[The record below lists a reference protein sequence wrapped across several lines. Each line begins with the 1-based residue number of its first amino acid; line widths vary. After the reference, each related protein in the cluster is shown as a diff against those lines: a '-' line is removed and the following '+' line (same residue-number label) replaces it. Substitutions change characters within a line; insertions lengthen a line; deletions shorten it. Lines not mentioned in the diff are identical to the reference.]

1 MVYEYTTTVD
11 FPLTQNKNGWYVT
24 EEAVK
29 KMVRYY
35 NTHDGYKAPV
45 VIEKSLNKT
54 DIIKTIAPVVGTPV
68 VGTVDSSKK
77 LLIEYHDKT
86 KYSVKIPVLLKTDF
100 SPEKFYQAVDLC
112 NVNVN
117 PNNPDELISFRIES
131 VVAIPKNKENKNEL

>member
-11 FPLTQNKNGWYVT
+11 FPLVKNKNGWYVT

-35 NTHDGYKAPV
+35 NTHYGCKAPV

-54 DIIKTIAPVVGTPV
+54 DIVKTIAPV

-77 LLIEYHDKT
+77 LVVAHHDEA
-86 KYSVKIPVLLKTDF
+86 KYSVKIPVLLRTDF
-100 SPEKFYQAVDLC
+100 KPDQFNQAVDLSD
-112 NVNVN
+112 VKTN
-117 PNNPDELISFRIES
+117 PNNPNEIVSFRIRNIA
-131 VVAIPKNKENKNEL
+131 VFPKED

>member
-1 MVYEYTTTVD
+1 MFYEYTTTVD

-35 NTHDGYKAPV
+35 NTHDGCKAPV

-54 DIIKTIAPVVGTPV
+54 NIVKTIAPV

-77 LLIEYHDKT
+77 LIIEYHDET

-117 PNNPDELISFRIES
+117 PNNPDELVSFRIGS
-131 VVAIPKNKENKNEL
+131 VVAIPKNKED

>member
-35 NTHDGYKAPV
+35 NTHDGCKAPV

-54 DIIKTIAPVVGTPV
+54 DIIKTIAPVI
-68 VGTVDSSKK
+68 GTVDFSKK
-77 LLIEYHDKT
+77 LLIEYHDET
-86 KYSVKIPVLLKTDF
+86 KYSVKIPVLLRTDF

-117 PNNPDELISFRIES
+117 PNNPDELVSFRIGS
-131 VVAIPKNKENKNEL
+131 IVAIPKNKENKNEL

>member
-35 NTHDGYKAPV
+35 NTHYGCKAPV

-54 DIIKTIAPVVGTPV
+54 DIIKTIAPVVGT
-68 VGTVDSSKK
+68 VDSSKK
-77 LLIEYHDKT
+77 LLIEYRDET
-86 KYSVKIPVLLKTDF
+86 KYSVKIPVLLRTDF

-117 PNNPDELISFRIES
+117 PNNPDELVSFRIGS
-131 VVAIPKNKENKNEL
+131 VVAIPKNKED

>member
-11 FPLTQNKNGWYVT
+11 FPLIKNKNGWYVT

-35 NTHDGYKAPV
+35 NTHYGCKAPV

-54 DIIKTIAPVVGTPV
+54 IAPV

-77 LLIEYHDKT
+77 LLIEYHDET
-86 KYSVKIPVLLKTDF
+86 KYSVKISVLLRTDF

-112 NVNVN
+112 NVKVN
-117 PNNPDELISFRIES
+117 PNNPDELISFRIKS
-131 VVAIPKNKENKNEL
+131 VVTIPKNKED

>member
-1 MVYEYTTTVD
+1 MVDEYTTTVD

-35 NTHDGYKAPV
+35 NTHYGCKAPV
-45 VIEKSLNKT
+45 VIEKTLNKT
-54 DIIKTIAPVVGTPV
+54 DIIKTIAPV

-77 LLIEYHDKT
+77 LLIEYHDET
-86 KYSVKIPVLLKTDF
+86 KYSVKIPVLLRTDF

-117 PNNPDELISFRIES
+117 PNNPDELVSFRIGS
-131 VVAIPKNKENKNEL
+131 FVAIPKNNED

>member
-35 NTHDGYKAPV
+35 NTHDGCKAPV

-54 DIIKTIAPVVGTPV
+54 DIIKTIAPVVGT
-68 VGTVDSSKK
+68 VDSSKK
-77 LLIEYHDKT
+77 LLIEYHDET
-86 KYSVKIPVLLKTDF
+86 KYSVKIPVLLRTDF

-117 PNNPDELISFRIES
+117 PNNPDELVSFRIRS
-131 VVAIPKNKENKNEL
+131 IVAIPKNKENKNEL

>member
-11 FPLTQNKNGWYVT
+11 FPLVKNKNGWYVT

-29 KMVRYY
+29 KMVSYY
-35 NTHDGYKAPV
+35 NTHYGCKAPV

-54 DIIKTIAPVVGTPV
+54 DIVKTIAPV

-77 LLIEYHDKT
+77 LIIEYHDET

-117 PNNPDELISFRIES
+117 PNNPDELVSFRIGS
-131 VVAIPKNKENKNEL
+131 VVAIPKNKED

>member
-11 FPLTQNKNGWYVT
+11 FPLIQNKNGWYVT
-24 EEAVK
+24 EKAVK
-29 KMVRYY
+29 KMMRYY
-35 NTHDGYKAPV
+35 NTHYGCKAPV

-54 DIIKTIAPVVGTPV
+54 DIVKTIAPV

-77 LLIEYHDKT
+77 LIIEYHDET

-117 PNNPDELISFRIES
+117 PNNPDELVSFRIGS
-131 VVAIPKNKENKNEL
+131 VVAIPKNKED

>member
-35 NTHDGYKAPV
+35 NTHYGCKAPV

-54 DIIKTIAPVVGTPV
+54 IAPV

-77 LLIEYHDKT
+77 LLIEYHDET
-86 KYSVKIPVLLKTDF
+86 KCSVKIPVLLRTDF

-112 NVNVN
+112 NVKVN

-131 VVAIPKNKENKNEL
+131 VVAILKNKED

>member
-35 NTHDGYKAPV
+35 NTHYGCKAPV

-54 DIIKTIAPVVGTPV
+54 DIVKTIAPV

-77 LLIEYHDKT
+77 LIIEYHDET

-117 PNNPDELISFRIES
+117 PNNPDELVSFRIGS
-131 VVAIPKNKENKNEL
+131 VVAIHKNKED

>member
-24 EEAVK
+24 KDAVK

-35 NTHDGYKAPV
+35 NTHDGCKAPV

-54 DIIKTIAPVVGTPV
+54 DIVKTIAPV

-77 LLIEYHDKT
+77 LIIEYHDET

-117 PNNPDELISFRIES
+117 PNNPDELVSFRIGS
-131 VVAIPKNKENKNEL
+131 VVAIPKNKED

>member
-11 FPLTQNKNGWYVT
+11 FPLTQNKNGRYVT

-35 NTHDGYKAPV
+35 NTHYGCKAPV
-45 VIEKSLNKT
+45 VVEKSLN
-54 DIIKTIAPVVGTPV
+54 KTIAPVVGTPV

-77 LLIEYHDKT
+77 LLIEYHDET
-86 KYSVKIPVLLKTDF
+86 KCSVKIPVLLRTDF
-100 SPEKFYQAVDLC
+100 SPENFYQAVDLC
-112 NVNVN
+112 NVKVN

-131 VVAIPKNKENKNEL
+131 VVAIPKNKED

>member
-35 NTHDGYKAPV
+35 NTHDGCKAPV

-54 DIIKTIAPVVGTPV
+54 DIIKTIAPVVGT
-68 VGTVDSSKK
+68 VDSSKK
-77 LLIEYHDKT
+77 LLIEYHDET
-86 KYSVKIPVLLKTDF
+86 KYSVKIPVLLRTDF

-117 PNNPDELISFRIES
+117 PNNPDELVSFRIGS
-131 VVAIPKNKENKNEL
+131 VVAIPKNKED

>member
-35 NTHDGYKAPV
+35 NTHDGCKAPV
-45 VIEKSLNKT
+45 VIEKSLNRT
-54 DIIKTIAPVVGTPV
+54 DIVKTIAPV

-77 LLIEYHDKT
+77 LIIEYHDET

-117 PNNPDELISFRIES
+117 PNNPDELVSFRIGS
-131 VVAIPKNKENKNEL
+131 VVAIPKNKED

>member
-35 NTHDGYKAPV
+35 NTHYGCKAPV

-54 DIIKTIAPVVGTPV
+54 DIVKTIAPV

-77 LLIEYHDKT
+77 LIIEYYDET

-117 PNNPDELISFRIES
+117 PNNPDELVSFRIGS
-131 VVAIPKNKENKNEL
+131 VVAIPKNKED

>member
-35 NTHDGYKAPV
+35 NTHDGCKAPV

-54 DIIKTIAPVVGTPV
+54 DIIKTIAPVVGT
-68 VGTVDSSKK
+68 VDSSKK
-77 LLIEYHDKT
+77 LLIEYHDET

-117 PNNPDELISFRIES
+117 PNNPDELVSFRIGS
-131 VVAIPKNKENKNEL
+131 VVAIPKNKED

>member
-11 FPLTQNKNGWYVT
+11 FPLIKNKDGWYVT

-35 NTHDGYKAPV
+35 NTHYGCKAPV
-45 VIEKSLNKT
+45 VVEKSLN
-54 DIIKTIAPVVGTPV
+54 KTIAPVVGTPV

-77 LLIEYHDKT
+77 LLIEYHDET
-86 KYSVKIPVLLKTDF
+86 KYSVKISVLLRTDF

-112 NVNVN
+112 NVKVN
-117 PNNPDELISFRIES
+117 PNNPDELISFRIKS
-131 VVAIPKNKENKNEL
+131 VVAIPKNKED

>member
-35 NTHDGYKAPV
+35 NTHYGCKAPV

-54 DIIKTIAPVVGTPV
+54 DIVKTIAPV

-77 LLIEYHDKT
+77 LIIEYHDET

-100 SPEKFYQAVDLC
+100 SPENFYQAVDLC

-117 PNNPDELISFRIES
+117 PNNPDELVSFRIGS
-131 VVAIPKNKENKNEL
+131 VVAIPKNKED

>member
-35 NTHDGYKAPV
+35 NTHDGCKAPV

-54 DIIKTIAPVVGTPV
+54 NIVKTIAPV

-77 LLIEYHDKT
+77 LIIEYHDET

-117 PNNPDELISFRIES
+117 PNNPDELVSFRIER
-131 VVAIPKNKENKNEL
+131 VVAIPKNKED

>member
-11 FPLTQNKNGWYVT
+11 FPLIKNKNGWYVT

-35 NTHDGYKAPV
+35 NTHYGCKAPV
-45 VIEKSLNKT
+45 VVEKSLN
-54 DIIKTIAPVVGTPV
+54 KTIAPVVGTPV

-77 LLIEYHDKT
+77 LLIEYHDET
-86 KYSVKIPVLLKTDF
+86 KYSVKISVLLRTDF

-112 NVNVN
+112 NVKVN
-117 PNNPDELISFRIES
+117 PNNPDELISFRIKS
-131 VVAIPKNKENKNEL
+131 VVAIPKNKED

>member
-35 NTHDGYKAPV
+35 NTHGGCKAPV

-54 DIIKTIAPVVGTPV
+54 DIVKTITPVIGTPV

-77 LLIEYHDKT
+77 LLTEYHDET
-86 KYSVKIPVLLKTDF
+86 KYSVKIPVLLRTDF
-100 SPEKFYQAVDLC
+100 NTDQFNQAVNLSDVKT
-112 NVNVN
+112 NPDN
-117 PNNPDELISFRIES
+117 PNEIVSFRIES
-131 VVAIPKNKENKNEL
+131 VVAIPKED

>member
-11 FPLTQNKNGWYVT
+11 FPLTQNKNGWDVT

-35 NTHDGYKAPV
+35 NTHYACKAPV
-45 VIEKSLNKT
+45 VIEKSLNRT
-54 DIIKTIAPVVGTPV
+54 DIVKTIAPV

-77 LLIEYHDKT
+77 LIIEYHDET

-117 PNNPDELISFRIES
+117 PNNPDELVSFRIGS
-131 VVAIPKNKENKNEL
+131 VVAIPKNKED

>member
-11 FPLTQNKNGWYVT
+11 FPLIQNKNGWYVT

-35 NTHDGYKAPV
+35 NTHYGCKAPV

-54 DIIKTIAPVVGTPV
+54 DIVKTISPV

-77 LLIEYHDKT
+77 LIIEYHDET

-117 PNNPDELISFRIES
+117 PNNPDELVSFRIGS
-131 VVAIPKNKENKNEL
+131 VVAIPKNKED

>member
-35 NTHDGYKAPV
+35 NTHYGCKAPV

-54 DIIKTIAPVVGTPV
+54 IAPV

-77 LLIEYHDKT
+77 LLIEYHDET
-86 KYSVKIPVLLKTDF
+86 KCSVKIPVLLRTDF

-112 NVNVN
+112 NVKVN

-131 VVAIPKNKENKNEL
+131 VVAIPKNKED

>member
-35 NTHDGYKAPV
+35 NTHDGCKAPV

-54 DIIKTIAPVVGTPV
+54 DIIKTIAPVVGT
-68 VGTVDSSKK
+68 VDSSKK
-77 LLIEYHDKT
+77 LIIEYHDET
-86 KYSVKIPVLLKTDF
+86 K
-100 SPEKFYQAVDLC
+100 
-112 NVNVN
+112 
-117 PNNPDELISFRIES
+117 
-131 VVAIPKNKENKNEL
+131 

>member
-35 NTHDGYKAPV
+35 NTHDGCKAPV

-54 DIIKTIAPVVGTPV
+54 DIIKTIAPVVGT
-68 VGTVDSSKK
+68 VDSSKK
-77 LLIEYHDKT
+77 LLIEYHDET

-100 SPEKFYQAVDLC
+100 LPEKFYQAVDLC

-117 PNNPDELISFRIES
+117 PNNPDELVSFRIGS
-131 VVAIPKNKENKNEL
+131 IVAIPKNKENKNEL

>member
-11 FPLTQNKNGWYVT
+11 FPLTQNKNDWYVT

-35 NTHDGYKAPV
+35 NTHYGCKAPV

-54 DIIKTIAPVVGTPV
+54 DIVKTIAPV

-77 LLIEYHDKT
+77 LIIEYHDET

-117 PNNPDELISFRIES
+117 PNNPDELVSFRIGS
-131 VVAIPKNKENKNEL
+131 VVAIPKNKED

>member
-11 FPLTQNKNGWYVT
+11 FPLIKSKNGWYVT

-35 NTHDGYKAPV
+35 NTHYGCKAPV
-45 VIEKSLNKT
+45 VVEKSLNKT
-54 DIIKTIAPVVGTPV
+54 IAPVVGTPVVGTPV

-77 LLIEYHDKT
+77 LLIEYHDET
-86 KYSVKIPVLLKTDF
+86 KCSVKIPVLLRTDF
-100 SPEKFYQAVDLC
+100 SPENFYQAVDLC
-112 NVNVN
+112 NVKVN

-131 VVAIPKNKENKNEL
+131 VVAIPKNKED

>member
-11 FPLTQNKNGWYVT
+11 FPLNKNKNGWYVT
-24 EEAVK
+24 KDAVK
-29 KMVRYY
+29 KMLRYY
-35 NTHDGYKAPV
+35 NTHYGCKAPV

-54 DIIKTIAPVVGTPV
+54 DIVKTITPV

-77 LLIEYHDKT
+77 LLIEHHDET

-117 PNNPDELISFRIES
+117 PNNPDELISFRIGR
-131 VVAIPKNKENKNEL
+131 VVAIPKED

>member
-1 MVYEYTTTVD
+1 MVCEYTTTVD

-35 NTHDGYKAPV
+35 NTHYGCKAPV

-54 DIIKTIAPVVGTPV
+54 DIIKPVVGTPV

-77 LLIEYHDKT
+77 LLIEYHDEI
-86 KYSVKIPVLLKTDF
+86 KYSVKIPLLLQTDF

-131 VVAIPKNKENKNEL
+131 VVAIPKNKED

>member
-35 NTHDGYKAPV
+35 NTHYGCKAPV
-45 VIEKSLNKT
+45 VIEKSLN
-54 DIIKTIAPVVGTPV
+54 KTIAPVVGTPV

-77 LLIEYHDKT
+77 LLTEYHDET
-86 KYSVKIPVLLKTDF
+86 KCSVKIPVLLQTDF
-100 SPEKFYQAVDLC
+100 KADQFNQAVDLSD
-112 NVNVN
+112 VKTN
-117 PNNPDELISFRIES
+117 PNNPNEIVSFRIRNIA
-131 VVAIPKNKENKNEL
+131 VFPKED

>member
-11 FPLTQNKNGWYVT
+11 FPLVKKKNDWYVT

-35 NTHDGYKAPV
+35 NTHYGCKAPV
-45 VIEKSLNKT
+45 VIEKSLNRT
-54 DIIKTIAPVVGTPV
+54 DIVKTIAPV

-77 LLIEYHDKT
+77 LIIEYHDET

-112 NVNVN
+112 NGNVN
-117 PNNPDELISFRIES
+117 PNNPDELVSFRIGS
-131 VVAIPKNKENKNEL
+131 VVAIPKNKED

>member
-11 FPLTQNKNGWYVT
+11 FPLTKNKNGWYVT
-24 EEAVK
+24 KDAVK

-35 NTHDGYKAPV
+35 NTHYGCKAPV

-54 DIIKTIAPVVGTPV
+54 DIVKTITPV

-77 LLIEYHDKT
+77 LLIEHHDET

-117 PNNPDELISFRIES
+117 PNNPDELISFRIGR
-131 VVAIPKNKENKNEL
+131 VVAIPKED